1 MANEK
6 LIEALKKELKHY
18 EIYKKAD
25 RAEEVKK
32 AIKAAG
38 GKLEKASAKPKAEK
52 KVANK
57 DKQDLM
63 PKHYGKKMKGGKGKG
78 RKKGR

>member
-1 MANEK
+1 MADKK

-18 EIYKKAD
+18 EVYGKAD

-38 GKLEKASAKPKAEK
+38 GKIETKDKKPKAEK
-52 KVANK
+52 KVIK